1 MPEPASVVLDAMGV
15 LYESADDV
23 AELLVPY
30 VREHGSPLSTADIE
44 ETYRRAS
51 LGELTSAGFWEAT
64 GVAGSA
70 DDKDYCARHTLTPG
84 VHEFLKA
91 ADSAG
96 VRLACLSNDVS
107 RWSELLRR
115 RFGLTESIR
124 DWVISADVGVRKPQ
138 PAIYQEMRRRLGAD
152 AVGAWFVDDREANV
166 VAARA
171 ADFTAIH
178 YGRDVTSF
186 DQLTAALAR

>member
-1 MPEPASVVLDAMGV
+1 MPEPTAVVLDAMGV

-23 AELLVPY
+23 GELLVPY
-30 VREHGSPLSTADIE
+30 LREHGCALDTADIE
-44 ETYRRAS
+44 EAYRRAS

-70 DDKDYCARHTLTPG
+70 DDEEYCARHTLTPG
-84 VHEFLKA
+84 VHELLKA
-91 ADSAG
+91 ADTAG
-96 VRLACLSNDVS
+96 VRVACLSNDVS

-124 DWVISADVGVRKPQ
+124 DWVISADIGVRKPQ
-138 PAIYQEMRRRLGAD
+138 PAIYHEMLRRLGIAAD
-152 AVGAWFVDDREANV
+152 GVWFVDDRAANV
-166 VAARA
+166 AAAREIG
-171 ADFTAIH
+171 FTAIH